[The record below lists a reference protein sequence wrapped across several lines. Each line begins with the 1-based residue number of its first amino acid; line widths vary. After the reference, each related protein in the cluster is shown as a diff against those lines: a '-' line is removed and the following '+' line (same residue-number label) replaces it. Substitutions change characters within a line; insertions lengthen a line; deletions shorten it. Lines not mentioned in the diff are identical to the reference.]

1 MRALPVDALP
11 GRPQV
16 RALPVDA
23 LPGRPQVRAFPVDPS
38 PIVKRPRPITMTP
51 ATGNPAAETPCPPA
65 RDFRVVKVRLALAP
79 ADNPHAFRD
88 QPQMPR
94 GQVGL
99 VDRVVGIVRNGL
111 GIGLHRS
118 PEVGDKMV
126 FVVDR
131 LNARH
136 VGPAEQHGA
145 RPEKRL
151 DVVCDET
158 KPRPYVCRN
167 ARFSAKIGK
176 GRLHL
181 AAPANR
187 SAVGVTGTRAGGA
200 TNRSACRYAA
210 SILRSAMSK

>member
-1 MRALPVDALP
+1 
-11 GRPQV
+11 
-16 RALPVDA
+16 
-23 LPGRPQVRAFPVDPS
+23 
-38 PIVKRPRPITMTP
+38 
-51 ATGNPAAETPCPPA
+51 
-65 RDFRVVKVRLALAP
+65 
-79 ADNPHAFRD
+79 
-88 QPQMPR
+88 MPR
-94 GQVGL
+94 GKVGF
-99 VDRVVGIVRNGL
+99 VDRVVGIMRNRL

-158 KPRPYVCRN
+158 KPRPYVCRDGSL
-167 ARFSAKIGK
+167 AAEVGK

-210 SILRSAMSK
+210 SIRRHAMSK